1 MPRPELGEP
10 DHIADP
16 ATGSVALDG
25 ADGHARG
32 RRPRRRLIVGVLV
45 VVLVLTVASAI
56 VLARRLQPPADTPAL
71 VGQRAPGFVLDGL
84 GTTTSSVALASLAG
98 RPVVVNFWASWC
110 VPCRTEMPAL
120 EAAHR
125 RFGGRV
131 AFVGVDH
138 QDDRASAVQFVA
150 QTGVTYESG
159 FDAQGTV
166 AAAYCLYGLPTTVL
180 VSADGVV
187 VAEVTGA
194 ATEQRLLAMIHDRL
208 GITTG

>member
-1 MPRPELGEP
+1 M
-10 DHIADP
+10 
-16 ATGSVALDG
+16 
-25 ADGHARG
+25 
-32 RRPRRRLIVGVLV
+32 
-45 VVLVLTVASAI
+45 
-56 VLARRLQPPADTPAL
+56 
-71 VGQRAPGFVLDGL
+71 LDGL
-84 GTTTSSVALASLAG
+84 DTTTSSVSLVSLAG

-120 EAAHR
+120 EAAHE

-138 QDDRASAVQFVA
+138 QDDRASAVRLVA

-159 FDAQGTV
+159 FDPQGTV
-166 AAAYCLYGLPTTVL
+166 AAYGLYGLPTTLL

-194 ATEQRLLAMIHDRL
+194 VTEQRLLAMIHDHPDV
-208 GITTG
+208 TTG